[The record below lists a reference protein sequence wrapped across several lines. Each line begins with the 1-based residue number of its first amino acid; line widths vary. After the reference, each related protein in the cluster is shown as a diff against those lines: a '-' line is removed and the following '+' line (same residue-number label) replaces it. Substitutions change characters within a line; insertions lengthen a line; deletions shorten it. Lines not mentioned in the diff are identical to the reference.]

1 MNVKSSRSYHHARF
15 QRPCSQSIP
24 ENTDAKRMFF
34 CLFFLFF
41 LKHETHQLSPLTF
54 YSMISMCVVLK
65 NKQQTNKNILLLSDE
80 KFFKKTKNTNN
91 IHINNYFKKNTYISM
106 TLFRLAFSHI
116 KWKKARAQTIVRKI
130 PNSGFIS
137 TRSPSVKMNCFLRS
151 FLQASTMAICCAA
164 TDRTGRSI
172 RLNSS
177 KQPHDPDWAKPVA
190 SVREEKKRHKY
201 RCNATAS
208 SFGS

>member
-24 ENTDAKRMFF
+24 ENTDAKCMFF

-91 IHINNYFKKNTYISM
+91 IHINLKNFFKHTYQWHSSDSHFL
-106 TLFRLAFSHI
+106 TLS
-116 KWKKARAQTIVRKI
+116 
-130 PNSGFIS
+130 
-137 TRSPSVKMNCFLRS
+137 
-151 FLQASTMAICCAA
+151 
-164 TDRTGRSI
+164 
-172 RLNSS
+172 
-177 KQPHDPDWAKPVA
+177 
-190 SVREEKKRHKY
+190 EKKPEHKPSWG
-201 RCNATAS
+201 RFQILDSSPQGLRQWRWTAFCAPS
-208 SFGS
+208 CRQAQWRFAVRPPTGQAGRFD

>member
-1 MNVKSSRSYHHARF
+1 MHSFKGLAHKAFRKILKLSACFFVCFAFSSWSMKLTSY
-15 QRPCSQSIP
+15 
-24 ENTDAKRMFF
+24 
-34 CLFFLFF
+34 L
-41 LKHETHQLSPLTF
+41 PLTF

-80 KFFKKTKNTNN
+80 KFLKKKKNTNN
-91 IHINNYFKKNTYISM
+91 IHINNYLKKKKTYISM

-116 KWKKARAQTIVRKI
+116 KWKKARVQTIVRKI

-208 SFGS
+208 SLGS